1 MKYGWPLGH
10 ARARVVREGEELKR
24 RRGGEEERRKIGE
37 EKREQRRGGKKRD
50 FKIFKR
56 V

>member
-10 ARARVVREGEELKR
+10 ARARVGREGEELKR
-24 RRGGEEERRKIGE
+24 RRRRRRRRGE